1 MKRPL
6 IILIYLINLHIGE
19 GFIAK
24 LSAQDYCDSSLIK
37 NTESPLGYRN
47 RGNRCEGLYIKE
59 VGSTTLLIT
68 SLTESFEQY
77 NISSAKPLQIEWDI
91 PPGNGPIRLRA
102 QGIRRRLYYRMDTS
116 QPPGTVSFNWPSGIL
131 ASLNILKDDIG
142 VLAST
147 RYVVGRELQ
156 DVYLPSR
163 IKQEGNYIHSGSYK
177 LTLLPGVELREVY
190 ISLALVGTDGRLI
203 QFIKNEEKLNYGYY
217 PAERAIE
224 IPLSGL
230 KAKGTYYIEISAI
243 LRGGGSSTVELW
255 FYNPIG
261 LSYSKIAE

>member
-1 MKRPL
+1 MKRLL
-6 IILIYLINLHIGE
+6 IISIYLVNL
-19 GFIAK
+19 AT

-47 RGNRCEGLYIKE
+47 RGNRCEGLYVKE

-68 SLTESFEQY
+68 SFTESFEQY
-77 NISSAKPLQIEWDI
+77 NIRSAKPLQIEWDK
-91 PPGNGPIRLRA
+91 PPGNSPIRLRA

-116 QPPGTVSFNWPSGIL
+116 QPPGSVSFDWTPGIL
-131 ASLNILKDDIG
+131 ASLNIVKDDIG

-147 RYVVGRELQ
+147 SYVIGKELK
-156 DVYLPSR
+156 DVFLPVR
-163 IKQEGNYIHSGSYK
+163 IKQEGNHMHAPSYK
-177 LTLLPGVELREVY
+177 LTLLPGVELSEVY
-190 ISLALVGTDGRLI
+190 ISVSLVGADGRLT
-203 QFIKNEEKLNYGYY
+203 QFIKNGEKLNYGYY

-230 KAKGTYYIEISAI
+230 KAKGTYHIEIGAN
-243 LRGGGSSTVELW
+243 LRGGGSSTVECW

-261 LSYSKIAE
+261 